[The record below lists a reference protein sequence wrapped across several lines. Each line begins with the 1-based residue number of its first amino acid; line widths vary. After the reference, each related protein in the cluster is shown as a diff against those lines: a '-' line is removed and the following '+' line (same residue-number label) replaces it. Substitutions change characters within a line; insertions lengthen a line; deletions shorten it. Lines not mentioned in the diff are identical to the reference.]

1 MSKIPAWQGV
11 RMRQVRTGADPDAP
25 PRLVTIPIGWDDAA
39 ATALAGLAP
48 GAGPATLADAA
59 EAWVRPLAEH
69 AEQAG
74 AAPLLAARLH
84 GLLLLRR
91 AAPDACVWQGI
102 EAEAPGFVLNLS
114 AFHDPATGFDVE
126 ALAQAAETASLAL
139 AFAMPAARNPVIR
152 LADLAGLIAALG
164 LDYDSEAAREI
175 ARTAAVTARA
185 PAAPRGTIL
194 AIAPPGPAE
203 ALLGVE
209 TGGIAPA
216 FSPLDAAGGLSRATR
231 AFLAARGLAPE
242 TALAA
247 MLDGASPLP
256 RPTPAAH
263 AAMHDAVAAL
273 FAAMPPRPSI
283 PHTTAKPPPAH
294 RRDLPP
300 RRAGYTQ
307 RASVGG
313 HTLFLRTGEYD
324 DGKLGEISIAL
335 QKEGAAFRGLMD
347 AFSGAVSLGL
357 QHGVPLE
364 AYVEALTFTR
374 FGPSGTVEGDPGVG
388 RATSL
393 LDYVFRHLAG
403 NYLGRHDMP
412 EAEPEEADT
421 PGAGPRDPSPLLPLD
436 LPAGASPRARRRA
449 LKLVSR

>member
-1 MSKIPAWQGV
+1 MSKTPAWHGV

-25 PRLVTIPIGWDDAA
+25 PRLVTIPTGWDAA
-39 ATALAGLAP
+39 AAAALAALAP
-48 GAGPATLADAA
+48 GSGPTTLADAA
-59 EAWVRPLAEH
+59 EAWVRPLSERAR
-69 AEQAG
+69 QAG
-74 AAPLLAARLH
+74 IESPLAERLH
-84 GLLLLRR
+84 ALLLLRR
-91 AAPDACVWQGI
+91 GAPDAGVWQGT
-102 EAEAPGFVLNLS
+102 AADASGFVLNLS
-114 AFHDPATGFDVE
+114 AFHDPAIGFDTDAFAE
-126 ALAQAAETASLAL
+126 AVETAAQAL
-139 AFAMPAARNPVIR
+139 AFAMPGARRPAIR
-152 LADLAGLIAALG
+152 LADLAGLLAALG
-164 LDYDSEAAREI
+164 LDYDSAAAREI
-175 ARTAAVTARA
+175 ARAAFARA
-185 PAAPRGTIL
+185 STALRGTTL

-209 TGGIAPA
+209 TGGIATA
-216 FSPLDAAGGLSRATR
+216 FSALDATGRLSRAAR

-247 MLDGASPLP
+247 MLDGETLFP
-256 RPTPAAH
+256 RPSPAAL
-263 AAMHDAVAAL
+263 AAMHDTVAPYVAV
-273 FAAMPPRPSI
+273 MPARPSTREAAA
-283 PHTTAKPPPAH
+283 PPPPAR

-324 DGKLGEISIAL
+324 DGRLGEISIAL

-374 FGPSGTVEGDPGVG
+374 FGPAGMVEGDPGVG

-403 NYLGRHDMP
+403 NYLGRRDMP

-421 PGAGPRDPSPLLPLD
+421 AGHFTRDPSPLLPLD
-436 LPAGASPRARRRA
+436 LPAEASPRARRRA
-449 LKLVSR
+449 LKVVSG

>member
-1 MSKIPAWQGV
+1 MSKTAAWHGV
-11 RMRQVRTGADPDAP
+11 RMRRVRTGADPDAG
-25 PRLVTIPIGWDDAA
+25 PRLVTIPTGWDDAA
-39 ATALAGLAP
+39 AAALAALAP
-48 GAGPATLADAA
+48 GTGAVSLADAA
-59 EAWVRPLAEH
+59 EAWIRPVAER
-69 AEQAG
+69 ADTV
-74 AAPLLAARLH
+74 PLLVERLH

-91 AAPDACVWQGI
+91 GAPDACLWQGS
-102 EAEAPGFVLNLS
+102 EAETPAFVLNLS

-126 ALAQAAETASLAL
+126 GLAEAAETASLAL
-139 AFAMPAARNPVIR
+139 AASATCRPIIR
-152 LADLAGLIAALG
+152 LADLAGLLAALG
-164 LDYDSEAAREI
+164 LDYDSDAARDI
-175 ARTAAVTARA
+175 ARTAAATVRA
-185 PAAPRGTIL
+185 SAGPRGIAL

-216 FSPLDAAGGLSRATR
+216 FSPLNGAGGLSRATR

-263 AAMHDAVAAL
+263 TAMHDAVAPEMAI
-273 FAAMPPRPSI
+273 MPPRPS
-283 PHTTAKPPPAH
+283 TRELAPPPSSAR

-313 HTLFLRTGEYD
+313 HTLFLRTGEYE
-324 DGKLGEISIAL
+324 DGRLGEISIAL

-374 FGPSGTVEGDPGVG
+374 FGPSGVVEGDPGVG

-403 NYLGRHDMP
+403 NYLGRRDIP
-412 EAEPEEADT
+412 EAEIEAPDT
-421 PGAGPRDPSPLLPLD
+421 PGHGARDPSPLLPLD
-436 LPAGASPRARRRA
+436 LPAEASPRARRRA
-449 LKLVSR
+449 LKVVSG